1 MLVTDSVHENMRP
14 HRVVEEE
21 VLLLCREVR
30 ENGSIGDIFAL
41 RDRAQEHQESIAAT
55 IQASSS

>member
-1 MLVTDSVHENMRP
+1 MTDSVHGNMRP